1 MNLTKPSL
9 KTGMNESV
17 VKEIKENPPELGK
30 KYITLDMKELQYYIT
45 LYHLKS
51 TKLIQHVNIISYRLR
66 HIHKG
71 SFW

>member
-30 KYITLDMKELQYYIT
+30 KYITLNMKELQYYIT
-45 LYHLKS
+45 LPFEKYK
-51 TKLIQHVNIISYRLR
+51 TNPACQYNIL
-66 HIHKG
+66 
-71 SFW
+71 

>member
-30 KYITLDMKELQYYIT
+30 KYITLNMKELQYHIT
-45 LYHLKS
+45 LHLKS
-51 TKLIQHVNIISYRLR
+51 TKLIQHVNIISHRLR
-66 HIHKG
+66 HLHKG
-71 SFW
+71 SF